1 MRIQR
6 LVPMVLCAAVF
17 AAGAAWGQAQRGT
30 VTATVVDGTGSPL
43 PGVTI
48 SAQSATTLTRR
59 AAVTDA
65 AGTATLSALDP
76 GTDYVVTAV
85 LEGFREGRAESVG
98 VRAGQDAALRF
109 QLSSM
114 TIEEAVVVTAEAPLV
129 DIKSAVTGQD
139 ITLQLTESLPTARSY
154 QDYLQLVPGVLP
166 SPTGNPSSRSGL
178 NYSDIGGTIG
188 TSTDNFYY
196 FEGINVT
203 DNVSGTF
210 GANLNT
216 EIIQEQSVL
225 TGGLPAEYAGASGLV
240 SNILTKSGGNSYS
253 GSLNYYFQDDGL
265 VADDEHEENSS
276 FSTYDTAFTLGGP
289 IMRDQLWFFASYRKL
304 FREDDVT
311 APDSGAFLR
320 TVERDSDQGF
330 GKISWAISDRDLVS
344 VVYLSDPTDISGQN
358 NNALSNAR
366 DFGQSQG
373 GDRFTVRYSRAWSAL
388 TFDLGY
394 SKHESDLDRAPAIS
408 AIRNDISFRPDDTRT
423 QAEEQLGGEGNLNFE
438 TRGTE
443 TINAGLDYY
452 FDTGFGS
459 HTIKGGLELSDF
471 EDFRN
476 SNFFDGAIYT
486 SISNRY
492 LGQNVTAGEAADFSQ
507 IRFDPFNTS
516 DFNGFIGTINA
527 SSNRQA
533 FYDAFDTNGDGTI
546 TPEELANSLRYNSTA
561 GNPDGQINYFRNLQ
575 TAVGPQETAS
585 EGTVAFVQD
594 NWQFG
599 RWSVNV
605 GVRAEKWEHF
615 ATTGENIYTFDWDY
629 APRVAV
635 AWDPTGRGRAKV
647 SAYYGRYYD
656 PIRNNMTNFAGTLTG
671 RVTDEQVFAN
681 GEWVTYRTR
690 GGATVQDAFFAPS
703 TKTPYTDEIQLG
715 FATDLGRSM
724 SLEVNAFRREVRDI
738 LEDYDLAL
746 YADPEGYGGPIDH
759 PDSLYLGLPYFGYT
773 ENPGSNFVIA
783 TLAGGERNYD
793 GAEIIVRK
801 RYSNNWQM
809 ISSYNW
815 SDFEGNTNSDSNA
828 DFQGDVLFLDP
839 RAPNQYGRQP
849 GSIEHLIKLAASYDW
864 DNGFQVGGTYRWNS
878 GSVASRTFRASGRN
892 LPLRVAAGEEF
903 DFAGITT
910 RWLEENSVG
919 TLENPSYAI
928 LDLRVAYLWSFGGR
942 YTADFFLD
950 MFNVFDE
957 QAPISNQDLVAGLG
971 GISFGD
977 GLTFNDPRRY
987 FLGARLRF

>member
-1 MRIQR
+1 MRHQR
-6 LVPMVLCAAVF
+6 VMPMAIAV
-17 AAGAAWGQAQRGT
+17 ALLATGSVWGQAQRGT
-30 VTATVVDGTGSPL
+30 ITATVVDEAGAAL
-43 PGVTI
+43 PGVTV
-48 SAQSATTLTRR
+48 SAQSERTLTRR
-59 AAVTDA
+59 AGVTDA
-65 AGTATLSALDP
+65 SGTITLTALDP

-85 LEGFREGRAESVG
+85 LEGFREGKAENVG

-114 TIEEAVVVTAEAPLV
+114 TVEEAVVVTAEAPLV

-166 SPTGNPSSRSGL
+166 SPTGNPASRSGL

-203 DNVSGTF
+203 DNVTGTF

-225 TGGLPAEYAGASGLV
+225 TGGLPAEYAGATGLV
-240 SNILTKSGGNSYS
+240 SNVITKSGGNAFS
-253 GSLNYYFQDDGL
+253 GSVNYYFQDDSL
-265 VADDEHEENSS
+265 VADDKHEANSS
-276 FSTYDTAFTLGGP
+276 FSTYDTAATLGGP
-289 IMRDQLWFFASYRKL
+289 IVRDKAWFFASFRKL
-304 FREDDVT
+304 NREDDVT
-311 APDSGAFLR
+311 TPDTGAFLR
-320 TVERDSDQGF
+320 SVERDSDQAF
-330 GKISWAISDRDLVS
+330 GKVTWAITDRDLVS
-344 VVYLSDPTDISGQN
+344 AVFLSDPTDISGQN
-358 NNALSNAR
+358 NNTLSNAR
-366 DFGQSQG
+366 DFGQEQG
-373 GDRFTVRYSRAWSAL
+373 GERFTVRYSRAWDAL
-388 TFDLGY
+388 TFDVGF
-394 SKHESDLDRAPAIS
+394 SKHESDLNRAPAIA
-408 AIRNDISFRPDDTRT
+408 AIRNDISFRAGDSRT
-423 QAEEQLGGEGNLNFE
+423 QAEEQLGGEGNVNFD

-443 TINAGLDYY
+443 TINASLDYY

-459 HTIKGGLELSDF
+459 HTVKGGIELTDL
-471 EDFRN
+471 DHFRN
-476 SNFFDGAIYT
+476 NNFFGDAQYT

-492 LGQNVTAGEAADFSQ
+492 LGPGVNAGDAADFSQ
-507 IRFDPFNTS
+507 VRFDPFNTS
-516 DFNGFIGTINA
+516 DFNGFISTINS
-527 SSNRQA
+527 SSNRAA
-533 FYDAFDTNGDGTI
+533 FYGAFDTNGDGVI
-546 TPEELANSLRYNSTA
+546 TPEELAASLVYNSTA

-575 TAVGPQETAS
+575 TAAGPQETAS
-585 EGTVAFVQD
+585 EGSVAFVQD

-599 RWSVNV
+599 RWSVNL

-629 APRVAV
+629 APRMSV

-671 RVTDEQVFAN
+671 RVTEEQVFAA
-681 GEWVTYRTR
+681 GQWVTYRVR
-690 GGATVQDAFFAPS
+690 GGATVQDAFFAPT
-703 TKTPYTDEIQLG
+703 TKTPYTDEIQIG
-715 FATDLGRSM
+715 FATDIGRNM
-724 SLEVNAFRREVRDI
+724 SVEINAFRRETRDI

-759 PDSLYLGLPYFGYT
+759 PDSLYLGLGYFGYSQ
-773 ENPGSNFVIA
+773 NPGSNFVIA

-793 GAEIIVRK
+793 GAELIFRK
-801 RYSNNWQM
+801 RYSDHWQM
-809 ISSYNW
+809 VASYNW
-815 SDFEGNTNSDSNA
+815 ADAEGNTNSDSNA

-839 RAPNQYGRQP
+839 RAPNQYGKQP
-849 GSIEHLIKLAASYDW
+849 GSVEHLFKVAASYDW

-878 GSVASRTFRASGRN
+878 GSIASRTFRASGRN
-892 LPLRVAAGEEF
+892 LPLRVTADQQF

-910 RWLEENSVG
+910 RWLAEDSVG
-919 TLENPSYAI
+919 TLENPSYGI

-957 QAPISNQDLVAGLG
+957 QAAISNQDLVAGLG
-971 GISFGD
+971 GVSFGD